1 MSGPMR
7 RVSIVIHRSHVLL
20 CSMKS
25 PENRCILLILR
36 FHPRAFS

>member
-7 RVSIVIHRSHVLL
+7 RVSTVIHRSHVLL

-25 PENRCILLILR
+25 PEID
-36 FHPRAFS
+36 ASS